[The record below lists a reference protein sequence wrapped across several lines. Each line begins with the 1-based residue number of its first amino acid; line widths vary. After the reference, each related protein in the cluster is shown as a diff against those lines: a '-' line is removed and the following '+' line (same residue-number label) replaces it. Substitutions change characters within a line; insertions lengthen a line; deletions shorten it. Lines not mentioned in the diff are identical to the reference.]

1 MNGIKNVI
9 QKEEFIAIAINK
21 YILQNLTVPKKLN
34 VVNSKYELDWNEML
48 NDEYLGSN
56 FNKYNPIL
64 KSDILVEF
72 DSKNNAY
79 IKGAITETTEYK
91 EEYKYLYNFYTNK
104 VFRVN
109 TIAPVDITDTNL
121 VNGSLV
127 IYSDLQQKI
136 INLLNDSQSILYPSQ
151 NCTEGTY
158 FYELQDDELIY
169 KYCKAASYKI
179 EVYQKEPVYVEED
192 DDLSYIKSDIG
203 SKAYVRKNGF
213 WYEYY
218 YQGDTNSPWIPTGS
232 GSILTENLDN
242 TTIEDRILSYI
253 PDSKAL
259 TIKEAGGCMLANG
272 DIFCWG
278 DNSYKRAGIDTY
290 GQIDTS
296 LSPDFV
302 NTPVMLK
309 VNINDSVRANKKWY
323 NNPYRI
329 KFESMFMNGK
339 NVCGTSPIYDIDGTN
354 EKYGGDLYCNGSVDS
369 MYYETSANSIQTSI
383 LSKNK
388 YFAWG
393 KDDFEDNDPQTIKD
407 EEDGGPNYN
416 DRPIRDEIYLTDVA
430 MTSDTIAVLSDD
442 GKIYT
447 LGRNY
452 NGLLGIG
459 SNDKF
464 ITQYEPVQVQVD
476 AGVFFDQI
484 FVLRDIDTFG
494 AIDNNKNFWIWGER
508 DGTFLSKPTRLND
521 GDMQINPDLIFVN
534 SKEFLF
540 QNLSSKVFYRT
551 DGQNDIVSI
560 STSDIPKTAVSA
572 TIIEEDGVW
581 KYLYVDEDFDLK
593 GTQALLECRNKRDFR
608 CSAALNIQIF
618 DHALQKLNN
627 ESNFL
632 NVSTYK
638 LDATVEEVYENFEG
652 SSSTVNT
659 WTLNTYSDNNF
670 TNLTSSVTPPLYNPT
685 ESVSSDDKVRV
696 DPTQVLGR
704 FRIGYQSVDKTYDFG
719 SSYANRDVVLEF
731 DFYEIDSWDME
742 RFNVV
747 INGERYTDDG
757 FIHDDHQEWQDT
769 NDTGIYTLNLGT
781 MYGSNTGR
789 SKYND
794 EKYHYKIKTKLDSNG
809 KLEVKFRVRELQ
821 AGEYGDNSWDFGQ
834 ALNDESWAIDNIHV
848 KVKEIDKH
856 FTCAITGISTD
867 SQMYCWGVVGR
878 SLPILSTSLY
888 NMYKISTLNKLFIS
902 TNADANKQMTLDEFD
917 IDGSLFLKYPTYI
930 GGFDYPF
937 YFK

>member
-9 QKEEFIAIAINK
+9 QKEEFIAISLNK
-21 YILQNLTVPKKLN
+21 YILQNLKVPKKLN
-34 VVNSKYELDWNEML
+34 SITSKYELDWNEML
-48 NDEYLGSN
+48 SDDYLGSN
-56 FNKYNPIL
+56 FNEYNQIL
-64 KSDILVEF
+64 KSDIIVEF
-72 DSKNNAY
+72 DDKNNAY
-79 IKGAITETTEYK
+79 LKGAITKDSEYD
-91 EEYKYLYNFYTNK
+91 EDYRYLYNFYISR

-109 TIAPVDITDTNL
+109 TIAPASNSKEDL
-121 VNGSLV
+121 LKGSLV
-127 IYSDLQQKI
+127 LYSDLQQKI
-136 INLLNDSQSILYPSQ
+136 VNLLNDGKIVLYPSQ
-151 NCTEGTY
+151 NCTPGKY
-158 FYELQDDELIY
+158 FYELEDDTLVY
-169 KYCKAASYKI
+169 KYCKNPSYKI
-179 EVYQKEPVYVEED
+179 TVYQKEPVYVEDNE
-192 DDLSYIKSDIG
+192 DLSYIKTDIG
-203 SKAYVRKNGF
+203 SKAYARKNGF

-232 GSILTENLDN
+232 GSILTENLDD

-278 DNSYKRAGIDTY
+278 DNAYKRAGIDTY
-290 GQIDTS
+290 GQIDKT

-302 NTPVMLK
+302 NIPVMLK
-309 VNINDSVRANKKWY
+309 VNLNDSERASKKWY

-329 KFESMFMNGK
+329 KFETMFMNGK

-369 MYYETSANSIQTSI
+369 IYYETSANSIQTSI

-388 YFAWG
+388 FFAWG
-393 KDDFEDNDPQTIKD
+393 KDDYEDNNPKTIND
-407 EEDGGPNYN
+407 YEDGGPNYGN
-416 DRPIRDEIYLTDVA
+416 QSIRDEIYLKDVA

-442 GKIYT
+442 GRIYT

-452 NGLLGIG
+452 NGLLGMG
-459 SNDKF
+459 SDDKF
-464 ITQYEPVQVQVD
+464 ITQYEPVEVQVSS
-476 AGVFFDQI
+476 GIFFDQI

-508 DGTFLSKPTRLND
+508 DGSFLNKPTRLDD
-521 GDMQINPDLIFVN
+521 GNMQVNPDLIFVN
-534 SKEFLF
+534 SKEFLI

-551 DGQNDIVSI
+551 DGEKSIVSI

-572 TIIEEDGVW
+572 TAIEEDGTW
-581 KYLYVDEDFDLK
+581 KYLYVDKDLDLK
-593 GTQALLECRNKRDFR
+593 GSTSLLTCKNKRNLTCTNATNLLIFQQALD
-608 CSAALNIQIF
+608 
-618 DHALQKLNN
+618 KLNS

-638 LDATVEEVYENFEG
+638 LDATVDEVYEDFEG
-652 SSSTVNT
+652 TNNT
-659 WTLNTYSDNNF
+659 KDQWTLNTYSDKNF
-670 TNLTSSVTPPLYNPT
+670 TNLQSSTTPSVANPT
-685 ESVSSDDKVRV
+685 ESSSSDDKTRV
-696 DPTQVLGR
+696 NPTQVLGR
-704 FRIGYQSVDKTYDFG
+704 FLIGTQSVDKTYDFG
-719 SSYANRDVVLEF
+719 TSYANREVILEF

-747 INGERYTDDG
+747 INGERYTDDA
-757 FIHDDHQEWQDT
+757 FIHDNHSAWQDT

-781 MYGSNTGR
+781 HYSSN

-794 EKYHYKIKTKLDSNG
+794 EKYHYKIKTKLDSLG
-809 KLEVKFRVRELQ
+809 KLEVKFRVRELISGDY
-821 AGEYGDNSWDFGQ
+821 GENDWDYGQ
-834 ALNDESWAIDNIHV
+834 ALGDESWAIDNIRV

-856 FTCAITGISTD
+856 FTCAITGFSTE

-888 NMYKISTLNKLFIS
+888 NMDKISSLNKLFIS
-902 TNADANKQMTLDEFD
+902 TSEDENKQMSFNEYD
-917 IDGSLFLKYPTYI
+917 INGSLFLKFPTYL